1 MNNMFEMA
9 AGSVVGKEHLRTGK
23 NNQDA
28 YCYRSLPAGII
39 AVVCDGC
46 SSGAHSEVGAKL
58 GAQLVT
64 DVIYEQLAGHPSA
77 LHTEA
82 FWEQVRQAALLQL
95 SKLTAILGSDLVC
108 IVRDY
113 LLFTVVGVVVT
124 PIETVLF
131 AIGDGV
137 IALNDQVIPLPSFPN
152 NAPPYLGYGLISSAV
167 AGLTLEDLKIQVH
180 HCVPTHSVQSILIGT
195 DGVQDAIAAANQSLP
210 GKPELVGGIS
220 QFWQNDRYFKNPD
233 CIRRRLTQ
241 MNHTLTKPDWEA
253 RWLHQEGGLLPD
265 DTTMVVIRRKD
276 KG

>member
-1 MNNMFEMA
+1 MNNLFEMA
-9 AGSVVGKEHLRTGK
+9 AGSVVGKEHLRIGK

-28 YCYRSLPAGII
+28 YCYRSLPSGII

-58 GAQLVT
+58 GAPLIT
-64 DVIYEQLAGHPSA
+64 DVIHQQLTGCPSA

-82 FWEQVRQAALLQL
+82 FWEQVRQEALLQL
-95 SKLTAILGSDLVC
+95 SKLTAILGGDLVC

-113 LLFTVVGVVVT
+113 LLFTVVGVVIT
-124 PIETVLF
+124 PVETVLF

-137 IALNDQVIPLPSFPN
+137 IALNDEAIPLPSFPN
-152 NAPPYLGYGLISSAV
+152 NAPPYLGYGLIFSAV
-167 AGLTLEDLKIQVH
+167 AGLTSEDLKIQVH
-180 HCVPTHSVQSILIGT
+180 CCVPTCSVRSILIGT
-195 DGVQDAIAAANQSLP
+195 DGVQDAIAVAKHFLP
-210 GKPELVGGIS
+210 GKSELVGVIS
-220 QFWQNDRYFKNPD
+220 QFWEDDRYFKNPD

-241 MNHTLTKPDWEA
+241 MNHTITKPDWEA
-253 RWLHQEGGLLPD
+253 RSLHQEGGLLPD